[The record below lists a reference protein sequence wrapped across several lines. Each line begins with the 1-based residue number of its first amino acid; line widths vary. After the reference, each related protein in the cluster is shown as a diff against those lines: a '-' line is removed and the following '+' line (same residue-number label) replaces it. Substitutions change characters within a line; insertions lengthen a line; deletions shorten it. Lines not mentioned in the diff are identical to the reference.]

1 MKNTRTYHSA
11 DCDTD
16 HSLILSG
23 IKVEP
28 KKLHTA
34 KNTGMPRLN
43 INNTKDPT
51 KAQQFRDII
60 EQSLDTIK
68 ADDSV
73 DVAWCTM
80 KSVLHKAALDCFGKK
95 TSRNKDWFDVYSEEL
110 IPIIEA
116 KNQAHTEHNH
126 KQTTE
131 SKQNLK
137 TAKKDVQKKARY
149 FANLHWL
156 NLCSSIQEASDMGNI
171 RGMYD
176 GIKKA
181 LGPTIKKVAPLK
193 SKEGVTITDKSK
205 QMERWVEHYL
215 ELYSKV
221 SNVAKDAI
229 DSLPQY
235 PIMSE
240 LDDEPDL
247 LELSKAL
254 DAMANGKAAG
264 SD

>member
-1 MKNTRTYHSA
+1 
-11 DCDTD
+11 
-16 HSLILSG
+16 
-23 IKVEP
+23 
-28 KKLHTA
+28 
-34 KNTGMPRLN
+34 
-43 INNTKDPT
+43 
-51 KAQQFRDII
+51 
-60 EQSLDTIK
+60 
-68 ADDSV
+68 
-73 DVAWCTM
+73 
-80 KSVLHKAALDCFGKK
+80 
-95 TSRNKDWFDVYSEEL
+95 
-110 IPIIEA
+110 
-116 KNQAHTEHNH
+116 
-126 KQTTE
+126 
-131 SKQNLK
+131 
-137 TAKKDVQKKARY
+137 
-149 FANLHWL
+149 
-156 NLCSSIQEASDMGNI
+156 MGNI

-235 PIMSE
+235 PIMSM

-254 DAMANGKAAG
+254 DAMANGKAPG
-264 SD
+264 SDGIPTEILKIGKETLLPILHTPSFVAGETVSYLKICTTPPSLPYTKTKVIVKTATITEGFHY